1 MVAIGLFLLQ
11 EDIKGLLRNLHEI
24 DPAKGIVKFAQRW
37 KQPEHPQND
46 TTASS
51 MVNALS
57 PVDSAAPSPQPVVT
71 ASSQSLLHIDD
82 PDVKTQKLEQ
92 DIRDLQDEIY
102 MEKCYR
108 SIYGSQIIAMKRLAA
123 SAMLGRQHLEPIFN
137 DAFRTY
143 PHIYEGASFTQWIAF
158 LLNWKLVTQIGDF
171 YMIAEQGKDFLAWM
185 ARNGIPEQ
193 KLY

>member
-1 MVAIGLFLLQ
+1 
-11 EDIKGLLRNLHEI
+11 
-24 DPAKGIVKFAQRW
+24 
-37 KQPEHPQND
+37 
-46 TTASS
+46 
-51 MVNALS
+51 
-57 PVDSAAPSPQPVVT
+57 
-71 ASSQSLLHIDD
+71 
-82 PDVKTQKLEQ
+82 
-92 DIRDLQDEIY
+92 
-102 MEKCYR
+102 
-108 SIYGSQIIAMKRLAA
+108 
-123 SAMLGRQHLEPIFN
+123 MLGRQHLEPIFN